1 MALEV
6 EKGRLRYRSEAT
18 GEDACGTGGRK
29 EIMDKVSTDVLI
41 IGSGMAGINAAIEAK
56 KNGVESL
63 LVNKGVLGKD
73 GAATWMA
80 GWGFSTPLVPGDS
93 LEVIVKDVIRCGK
106 FLNNQDNV
114 YAYLKE
120 SLRSMDDLSAWGI
133 KYKKKG
139 NTYLEPYH
147 MPGHSFP
154 RHPKLDGF
162 DGRMTGYE
170 YKRVFA
176 HQVRANRVKTV
187 EDVLVTDLLC
197 REGTVVGAFG
207 LDLDRGEPVAFA
219 AKSVIVATGGFM
231 GCYEFT
237 SANPTLTGDGHAA
250 MYRAGV
256 RMVDMEFVQFLPTVA
271 VWPLGLKG
279 VPNYCWDLY
288 INLHGIF
295 YNKKGERFMERYNPG
310 DKDWTTRE
318 KLSRAIWREIKEGRG
333 SSHGGCYLT
342 FRHLPRNLVKETLD
356 DLGNMYFKEYLNEAG
371 IDLVYDGW
379 EVAPGAHYVQG
390 GARLDTKCQT
400 SIEGLFAVGE
410 AGSGSKDGAD
420 RLAGAALPFCM
431 GQGYIAG
438 REAASRAKKTSLPEI
453 PETKDQAAA
462 LLAPLKRARG
472 ESAIELK
479 KQIKKVMSNCTMY
492 SRTAAGL
499 DQALQEIRQLRK
511 DVLPRLATKN
521 KSVVQNR
528 EWSDALEAA
537 NMLDIGEVVAIGAAT
552 RKESRG
558 LHERDD
564 FPREDPAWLKRAV
577 ITLKNGA
584 PQVEFEEVTFPLLK
598 PSEVASVRS

>member
-1 MALEV
+1 MN
-6 EKGRLRYRSEAT
+6 
-18 GEDACGTGGRK
+18 
-29 EIMDKVSTDVLI
+29 KVSTDVLV
-41 IGSGMAGINAAIEAK
+41 IGCGMAGINAAIEAK
-56 KNGVESL
+56 KSGVEPL
-63 LVNKGVLGKD
+63 LINKGVLGKD

-80 GWGFSTPLVPGDS
+80 GWGFSSPIVPGDN
-93 LEVIVKDVIRCGK
+93 LDVLVKDTIKCGK
-106 FLNNQDNV
+106 YLNNQENV
-114 YAYLKE
+114 YAYLE
-120 SLRSMDDLSAWGI
+120 ASLPAVKDMEGWGI

-139 NTYLEPYH
+139 DTYVEPYH

-154 RHPKLDGF
+154 RHPKLEGY

-176 HQVRANRVKTV
+176 HQVKAMGIKTI
-187 EDVLVTDLLC
+187 EDVLVTELIIKN
-197 REGTVVGAFG
+197 GTAVGALG
-207 LDLDRGEPVAFA
+207 LDLNKGEPVLFS
-219 AKSVIVATGGFM
+219 AKSVVMATGGFM

-256 RMVDMEFVQFLPTVA
+256 QMIDMEFVQFLPTVA
-271 VWPLGLKG
+271 VWPLALKG

-342 FRHLPRNLVKETLD
+342 FRHLPRNLIKETLT
-356 DLGNMYFKEYLNEAG
+356 DLGTMYFKEYLEEAG
-371 IDLVYDGW
+371 IDLIYDGW

-400 SIEGLFAVGE
+400 SLEGLFAIGE

-420 RLAGAALPFCM
+420 RLPGTALPYCM

-438 REAASRAKKTSLPEI
+438 REAAARAKKVSMPEVAE
-453 PETKDQAAA
+453 PKEKAAA
-462 LLAPLKRARG
+462 LMAPLKRTKG
-472 ESAIELK
+472 ESSIDLK
-479 KQIKKVMSNCTMY
+479 ARIKKVMTTYTMY
-492 SRTAAGL
+492 SRTAEGL
-499 DQALQEIRQLRK
+499 DQALKEIRQLKK
-511 DVLPRLATKN
+511 DVLPKLAVKN
-521 KSVVQNR
+521 QSLHQNR
-528 EWSDALEAA
+528 EWSDALECA
-537 NMLDIGEVVAIGAAT
+537 NMLDVGELVAISAGL

-564 FPREDPAWLKRAV
+564 FPKEDPAALKRAV
-577 ITLKNGA
+577 ITLTDGQPK
-584 PQVEFEEVTFPLLK
+584 VTFEQVKLSLVK
-598 PSEVASVRS
+598 PPEVASARS

>member
-1 MALEV
+1 MN
-6 EKGRLRYRSEAT
+6 
-18 GEDACGTGGRK
+18 
-29 EIMDKVSTDVLI
+29 KVSTDVLV
-41 IGSGMAGINAAIEAK
+41 IGCGMAGINAAIEAK
-56 KNGVESL
+56 KNGVEPL
-63 LVNKGVLGKD
+63 LINKGVLGKD

-80 GWGFSTPLVPGDS
+80 GWGFSSPIVPGDN
-93 LEVIVKDVIRCGK
+93 LDVLVKDTIKCGK
-106 FLNNQDNV
+106 YLNNQENV
-114 YAYLKE
+114 YAYLE
-120 SLRSMDDLSAWGI
+120 ASLPAVKDMEGWGI

-139 NTYLEPYH
+139 DAYVEPYH

-154 RHPKLDGF
+154 RHPKLEGY

-176 HQVRANRVKTV
+176 HQVKAMGIKTI
-187 EDVLVTDLLC
+187 EDVLVTELVVKN
-197 REGTVVGAFG
+197 GTAVGALG
-207 LDLDRGEPVAFA
+207 LDLNKGEPVLFS
-219 AKSVIVATGGFM
+219 AKSVVMATGGFM

-256 RMVDMEFVQFLPTVA
+256 QMIDMEFVQFLPTVA
-271 VWPLGLKG
+271 VWPLALKG

-342 FRHLPRNLVKETLD
+342 FRHLPRNLIKETLA
-356 DLGNMYFKEYLNEAG
+356 DLGTMYFKEYLEEAG
-371 IDLVYDGW
+371 IDLIYDGW

-400 SIEGLFAVGE
+400 SLDGLFAIGE

-420 RLAGAALPFCM
+420 RLPGTALPYCM

-438 REAASRAKKTSLPEI
+438 RAAAARAKKVSMPEVAE
-453 PETKDQAAA
+453 PKEKAAA
-462 LLAPLKRARG
+462 LMAPLKRTKG
-472 ESAIELK
+472 ESSIDLK
-479 KQIKKVMSNCTMY
+479 ARIKKIMTTYTMY
-492 SRTAAGL
+492 SRTAGGL
-499 DQALQEIRQLRK
+499 DQALKEIRQLKK
-511 DVLPRLATKN
+511 DVLPKLAVKN
-521 KSVVQNR
+521 QSLHQNR
-528 EWSDALEAA
+528 EWGDALECA
-537 NMLDIGEVVAIGAAT
+537 NMLDVGELVAISAGL

-564 FPREDPAWLKRAV
+564 FPKEDPAELKRAV
-577 ITLKNGA
+577 IILKDGE
-584 PQVEFEEVTFPLLK
+584 PKVTFEQVKLSLVK
-598 PSEVASVRS
+598 PPEVASARS